1 MRFALPPTLG
11 LRNLLDAF
19 LRMLTETDTTL
30 TEFCSSTSLLAI
42 GLVLLFPM
50 DTLQRDVP
58 LLRLWLD
65 VLPNH
70 FLWAFVFLIIGGYQ
84 SVANVKHKVY
94 ARRGAAFMAFVFFGF
109 FGALAFV
116 RSPTVLILG
125 ILFAVQSFTQGLVYL
140 HLGLQTHAG
149 GR

>member
-1 MRFALPPTLG
+1 MRLATPPTLG

-42 GLVLLFPM
+42 GAVLLFPM
-50 DTLQRDVP
+50 EVLQRDVP
-58 LLRLWLD
+58 LLRIWLD

-70 FLWAFVFLIIGGYQ
+70 FLWALVFLIIGGYQ
-84 SVANVKHKVY
+84 SFANVGRRAY

-149 GR
+149 GK

>member
-1 MRFALPPTLG
+1 MRFATPPTLG

-42 GLVLLFPM
+42 GAVLMLP
-50 DTLQRDVP
+50 TELLQRDSP
-58 LLRLWLD
+58 FFRTMLD
-65 VLPNH
+65 MLPNH
-70 FLWAFVFLIIGGYQ
+70 ILWAFVFLAIGGYQ
-84 SVANVKHKVY
+84 SFANVRRQIY

-109 FGALAFV
+109 FGALGFL
-116 RSPTVLILG
+116 RTPPVLVLG
-125 ILFAVQSFTQGLVYL
+125 LVFIIHSFTQGLVYL

-149 GR
+149 GK